1 MRGEKERAHPSLVMS
16 LIRDKRYF
24 CCVVASIRR
33 RRAQLETYVRGGGH
47 QYGRKNVLPQIRDH
61 LLLIGFLLGHPKF
74 RRDRAAPGPIIVIE
88 KGQPIYMTQ
97 KIPYMYYSIFVL

>member
-1 MRGEKERAHPSLVMS
+1 MSKGAATNMAER
-16 LIRDKRYF
+16 
-24 CCVVASIRR
+24 
-33 RRAQLETYVRGGGH
+33 
-47 QYGRKNVLPQIRDH
+47 NVLPQIRDH

-97 KIPYMYYSIFVL
+97 KIPHILFYFCIIVVSFDELYNNTTLLHKCI

>member
-1 MRGEKERAHPSLVMS
+1 MS
-16 LIRDKRYF
+16 KG
-24 CCVVASIRR
+24 A
-33 RRAQLETYVRGGGH
+33 ATNMAE
-47 QYGRKNVLPQIRDH
+47 KNVLPQIRDH

-97 KIPYMYYSIFVL
+97 KIPYMYYSILARTQTCEVKDWYW